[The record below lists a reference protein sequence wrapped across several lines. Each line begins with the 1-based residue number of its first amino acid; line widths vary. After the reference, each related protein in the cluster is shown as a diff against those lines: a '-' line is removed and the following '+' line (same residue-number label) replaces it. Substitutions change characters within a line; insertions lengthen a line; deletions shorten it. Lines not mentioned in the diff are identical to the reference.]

1 MECPA
6 CHTPNIDGARFC
18 AKCGALLP
26 AAPEASDPLI
36 GTIVGGRYR
45 ITNMIGEGGMGRVY
59 VGEQQMGTSVRKVAV
74 KTLLAEYTKD
84 PEVQPRFMRECGT
97 MSELEHPN
105 TIKVFDYGKTDG
117 GDLYIAMELL
127 SGQELEKAL
136 EHGALQPERV
146 DHIVGQICGSL
157 QEAHEKGIVHRD
169 LKPANI
175 YLTTRAGE
183 EDCVKVLDFG
193 IAKRDEKITTKQEQK
208 LTKAGTVLGTPP
220 YMSPEQFKGGEL
232 DARSDIYS
240 LGVMTYEMLTGR
252 LPFDADTP
260 WAWATQ
266 HMTAQ
271 PFPFET
277 IPMAG
282 QIPPKM
288 KAAVMRAL
296 SKDKTQRQ
304 QTVRDFFE
312 DFTAGAQ
319 RLSSIG
325 MAPRTS
331 FPDSGGSGG
340 TAMMPAARPVGGAQ
354 TQLGEPSF
362 TGAPQPAGHTMMDQG
377 NPSNPGYP
385 PQQQGYPSNP
395 GMYAQPPVP
404 TGSGQAYPAPM
415 SALAKPSGGAG
426 VIIGVIAAVV
436 AVIAIIVVVVVVLK
450 KPGSTA
456 EDGDAGLIA
465 LPGSGTAV
473 VVSDGPPDSGTGAVD
488 AGIKIVNNVPPTGT
502 TGTTGTTGPK
512 VPAIDSKAD
521 AECKAA
527 EGLASGG
534 NVAPAVNHFRNC
546 DGPGKVAARVAID
559 QAAQRSA
566 SKGCGGLRDAQA
578 AASIGAQTALN
589 NLKAK
594 KCGGK

>member
-26 AAPEASDPLI
+26 AAPETSDPLI

-45 ITNMIGEGGMGRVY
+45 ITSMLGEGGMGRVY

-74 KTLLAEYTKD
+74 KTLLAEHTKD

-136 EHGALQPERV
+136 EHGALQPDRV

-157 QEAHEKGIVHRD
+157 QEAHDKGIVHRD

-175 YLTTRAGE
+175 FLTTRAGE
-183 EDCVKVLDFG
+183 EDTVKVLDFG

-282 QIPPKM
+282 QVPPKM

-304 QTVRDFFE
+304 QSVREFFE
-312 DFTAGAQ
+312 DFTAGGQ

-331 FPDSGGSGG
+331 FPDGAASGG
-340 TAMMPAARPVGGAQ
+340 TAIMPAARPAGGAQ
-354 TQLGEPSF
+354 TQVGEPIF
-362 TGAPQPAGHTMMDQG
+362 VGQQQPAGRTMMDSA

-385 PQQQGYPSNP
+385 PAQQGYPPNLGAP
-395 GMYAQPPVP
+395 HQAPVP
-404 TGSGQAYPAPM
+404 TGGGQAYPAPR
-415 SALAKPSGGAG
+415 SAPTKPNGGAG
-426 VIIGVIAAVV
+426 VIIGGIVAVV
-436 AVIAIIVVVVVVLK
+436 AVIAIVVVVVVLK
-450 KPGSTA
+450 KPGTTA
-456 EDGDAGLIA
+456 EDGDAGIIA
-465 LPGSGTAV
+465 LPASGAAV
-473 VVSDGPPDSGTGAVD
+473 VASDGVD
-488 AGIKIVNNVPPTGT
+488 AGGATGPADAGVKVVNNVPQMGT
-502 TGTTGTTGPK
+502 TTVK
-512 VPAIDSKAD
+512 VPAIDPKAE
-521 AECKAA
+521 AECKSA

-534 NVAPAVNHFRNC
+534 NVAPAVNHFRSC

-566 SKGCGGLRDAQA
+566 AKGCAGLRDAQA
-578 AASIGAQTALN
+578 AASIGAATALN

-594 KCGGK
+594 HCK

>member
-6 CHTPNIDGARFC
+6 CHSPNIDGARFC

-26 AAPEASDPLI
+26 AAAEIADPLI
-36 GTIVGGRYR
+36 GSIVGGRYR
-45 ITNMIGEGGMGRVY
+45 ITHMIGEGGMGRVY

-136 EHGALQPERV
+136 ERGALQPERV

-157 QEAHEKGIVHRD
+157 QEAHDKGIVHRD

-193 IAKRDEKITTKQEQK
+193 IAKRDEKVTTKQEQK

-240 LGVMTYEMLTGR
+240 LGVMTYEMLAGR
-252 LPFDADTP
+252 LPFDADSP
-260 WAWATQ
+260 WEWATQ

-271 PFPFET
+271 PFPFEA
-277 IPMAG
+277 IPMTA
-282 QIPPKM
+282 QVPPKM

-304 QTVRDFFE
+304 QTVREFFE
-312 DFTAGAQ
+312 DFTAGGQ

-325 MAPRTS
+325 NAPRS
-331 FPDSGGSGG
+331 SLADSGTPGG
-340 TAMMPAARPVGGAQ
+340 TAMMPARPGGGQ
-354 TQLGEPSF
+354 TQMGEPIF
-362 TGAPQPAGHTMMDQG
+362 MGAPQPAGRTMMDSSG
-377 NPSNPGYP
+377 AGYP
-385 PQQQGYPSNP
+385 SGQQQGYPTNP
-395 GMYAQPPVP
+395 GMSAQPPVP

-415 SALAKPSGGAG
+415 SAPKKSGAG
-426 VIIGVIAAVV
+426 VIIGVGALVGVIALVAAVL
-436 AVIAIIVVVVVVLK
+436 VLR
-450 KPGSTA
+450 KPSGAGT
-456 EDGDAGLIA
+456 EDADAGIIA
-465 LPGSGTAV
+465 LPGSGVVAV
-473 VVSDGPPDSGTGAVD
+473 NSDVPSDGGTAGEPGSGAAD
-488 AGIKIVNNVPPTGT
+488 AGPKVVIAQ
-502 TGTTGTTGPK
+502 GPATAK
-512 VPAIDSKAD
+512 VPAIDPKAD
-521 AECKAA
+521 AACAKAA
-527 EGLASGG
+527 GLAAGG
-534 NVAPAVNHFRNC
+534 NVSMAVNAYRTC

-559 QAAQRSA
+559 QAAQRAA
-566 SKGCGGLRDAQA
+566 SKGCSGMHDAQA
-578 AASIGAQTALN
+578 AASIGAASALN
-589 NLKAK
+589 QLKAK
-594 KCGGK
+594 KCK

>member
-26 AAPEASDPLI
+26 AAPETSDPLI

-45 ITNMIGEGGMGRVY
+45 ITSMLGEGGMGRVY

-74 KTLLAEYTKD
+74 KTLLAEHTKD

-157 QEAHEKGIVHRD
+157 QEAHDKGIVHRD

-175 YLTTRAGE
+175 FLTTRAGE
-183 EDCVKVLDFG
+183 EDTVKVLDFG

-282 QIPPKM
+282 QVPPKM

-304 QTVRDFFE
+304 QSVREFFE
-312 DFTAGAQ
+312 DFTAGGQ

-331 FPDSGGSGG
+331 FPDGAASGG

-354 TQLGEPSF
+354 TQVGEPIF
-362 TGAPQPAGHTMMDQG
+362 VGQQQPAGRTMLDSA

-385 PQQQGYPSNP
+385 PAQQGYPSNP
-395 GMYAQPPVP
+395 AMAAQPPVP
-404 TGSGQAYPAPM
+404 TGGGQAYPAPT
-415 SALAKPSGGAG
+415 SAPTKPSGGAG
-426 VIIGVIAAVV
+426 VIIGVIGAVV
-436 AVIAIIVVVVVVLK
+436 AVIGVVVLVVVLK
-450 KPGSTA
+450 KPGA
-456 EDGDAGLIA
+456 GPEEGDAGVIA

-473 VVSDGPPDSGTGAVD
+473 VASDATDAGTATGAID
-488 AGIKIVNNVPPTGT
+488 AGVKIVNNVPPTGT
-502 TGTTGTTGPK
+502 TTVK
-512 VPAIDSKAD
+512 VPPIDPKAE
-521 AECKAA
+521 AECKSA
-527 EGLASGG
+527 EGLAAGG
-534 NVAPAVNHFRNC
+534 NVVPAVSHFRSC
-546 DGPGKVAARVAID
+546 DGAGKVAARVAID
-559 QAAQRSA
+559 QAAQRAA

-578 AASIGAQTALN
+578 AASIGAATALN

-594 KCGGK
+594 HCSK

>member
-18 AKCGALLP
+18 ARCGALLP
-26 AAPEASDPLI
+26 AAPETSDPLI

-45 ITNMIGEGGMGRVY
+45 ITSMLGEGGMGRVY

-127 SGQELEKAL
+127 QGQELEKAL

-183 EDCVKVLDFG
+183 DDCFKVLDFG

-220 YMSPEQFKGGEL
+220 YMSPEQFKGGEI

-282 QIPPKM
+282 QVPPKM

-296 SKDKTQRQ
+296 AKDKTQRQ
-304 QTVRDFFE
+304 QSVREFFE
-312 DFTAGAQ
+312 DFTAGGQ

-331 FPDSGGSGG
+331 FPDSGGGASGG
-340 TAMMPAARPVGGAQ
+340 TAMMPAARPAGGAQ
-354 TQLGEPSF
+354 TQVGEPIF
-362 TGAPQPAGHTMMDQG
+362 VGQQQPAGRTMMDSA
-377 NPSNPGYP
+377 NPANAGYP
-385 PQQQGYPSNP
+385 PAQQGYPSNP
-395 GMYAQPPVP
+395 GMPAQPPFP
-404 TGSGQAYPAPM
+404 TGGGQAYPAPM
-415 SALAKPSGGAG
+415 SAPSKPSGGAG
-426 VIIGVIAAVV
+426 VIIGAIAAVV
-436 AVIAIIVVVVVVLK
+436 AVIAVVVVVVVLK
-450 KPGSTA
+450 KPSTTA
-456 EDGDAGLIA
+456 EDADGGVIA
-465 LPGSGTAV
+465 LPASGTAV
-473 VVSDGPPDSGTGAVD
+473 VASDASD
-488 AGIKIVNNVPPTGT
+488 AGVATGPADAGVKVVNNVPT
-502 TGTTGTTGPK
+502 TGTTPVK
-512 VPAIDSKAD
+512 VPGIDPKAE
-521 AECKAA
+521 AECRSAA
-527 EGLASGG
+527 GLAAGG
-534 NVAPAVNHFRNC
+534 NVVLAVSRYRNC
-546 DGPGKVAARVAID
+546 DGAEKVAARVAID
-559 QAAQRSA
+559 QAAQRAA

-578 AASIGAQTALN
+578 AASIGATTALN

-594 KCGGK
+594 RCK

>member
-312 DFTAGAQ
+312 DFTAGGQ

-325 MAPRTS
+325 MAPRAS
-331 FPDSGGSGG
+331 FPDSGGGSSG
-340 TAMMPAARPVGGAQ
+340 TAMMPAARPAGGAQ
-354 TQLGEPSF
+354 TQLGEPIF
-362 TGAPQPAGHTMMDQG
+362 TGQQPPAGHTMMDSG
-377 NPSNPGYP
+377 NASNQGYP
-385 PQQQGYPSNP
+385 PPQGYPSNP
-395 GMYAQPPVP
+395 GMPAQPPVP
-404 TGSGQAYPAPM
+404 TGSGQAYAAPM
-415 SALAKPSGGAG
+415 SAPSKPGGGAG
-426 VIIGVIAAVV
+426 VIIGVIAAVL
-436 AVIAIIVVVVVVLK
+436 AVIAIVVVVVVLK
-450 KPGSTA
+450 KPGASA
-456 EDGDAGLIA
+456 DGGDAGLIA
-465 LPGSGTAV
+465 LPGSGVAV
-473 VVSDGPPDSGTGAVD
+473 VASDGPPDAGGAAD
-488 AGIKIVNNVPPTGT
+488 AGVKVVNNVPLPA
-502 TGTTGTTGPK
+502 TTGPK
-512 VPAIDSKAD
+512 VLAIDPRAD
-521 AECKAA
+521 NECKAT
-527 EGLASGG
+527 EGLAAGG
-534 NVAPAVNHFRNC
+534 NVVPAVNHFRNC

-566 SKGCGGLRDAQA
+566 ARGCSGLRDAQA
-578 AASIGAQTALN
+578 ASGLGLQTALN
-589 NLKAK
+589 NLKTK
-594 KCGGK
+594 KCTK

>member
-26 AAPEASDPLI
+26 AAPETSDPLI

-45 ITNMIGEGGMGRVY
+45 ITSMLGEGGMGRVY

-136 EHGALQPERV
+136 EHGALQPDRV

-157 QEAHEKGIVHRD
+157 QEAHDKGIVHRD

-175 YLTTRAGE
+175 FLTTRAGE
-183 EDCVKVLDFG
+183 EDTVKVLDFG

-282 QIPPKM
+282 QVPPKM

-304 QTVRDFFE
+304 QTVREFFE
-312 DFTAGAQ
+312 DFTAGGQ

-331 FPDSGGSGG
+331 FPDGAASGG
-340 TAMMPAARPVGGAQ
+340 TAMMPAARPAGGGQ
-354 TQLGEPSF
+354 TQLGEPAF
-362 TGAPQPAGHTMMDQG
+362 MGQQQPAGRTMIESA

-385 PQQQGYPSNP
+385 PAQQGYPPNP
-395 GMYAQPPVP
+395 GAPQQAPVP
-404 TGSGQAYPAPM
+404 TGGGQAYPAPM
-415 SALAKPSGGAG
+415 SAPTKPSGGAG
-426 VIIGVIAAVV
+426 VIIGGLVAVV
-436 AVIAIIVVVVVVLK
+436 AVIAIVVVVVVLK
-450 KPGSTA
+450 KPGTTA
-456 EDGDAGLIA
+456 EDGDAGIIA
-465 LPGSGTAV
+465 LPASGTAV
-473 VVSDGPPDSGTGAVD
+473 VASDAVD
-488 AGIKIVNNVPPTGT
+488 AGGATGPADAGVKVVNNVAPTGT
-502 TGTTGTTGPK
+502 TTVK
-512 VPAIDSKAD
+512 VPAIDPKAE
-521 AECKAA
+521 AECKSA

-559 QAAQRSA
+559 QAAQRA
-566 SKGCGGLRDAQA
+566 AAKGCGGLHDAQA
-578 AASIGAQTALN
+578 AASIGAATALN

-594 KCGGK
+594 HCK

>member
-26 AAPEASDPLI
+26 AAPETSDPLI
-36 GTIVGGRYR
+36 GAIVGGRYR
-45 ITNMIGEGGMGRVY
+45 ITSMLGEGGMGRVY

-105 TIKVFDYGKTDG
+105 TIKVFDFGKTDS

-127 SGQELEKAL
+127 NGMELEKAL
-136 EHGALQPERV
+136 ERGALQPERV

-183 EDCVKVLDFG
+183 EDYVKVLDFG

-282 QIPPKM
+282 QVPAKM
-288 KAAVMRAL
+288 KHAVMRAL
-296 SKDKTQRQ
+296 AKDKTQRQ
-304 QTVRDFFE
+304 QSVREFFE
-312 DFTAGAQ
+312 EFTEGGQ
-319 RLSSIG
+319 RLSTIG
-325 MAPRTS
+325 AAPRTS
-331 FPDSGGSGG
+331 FPDSGGQGG
-340 TAMMPAARPVGGAQ
+340 TAMMPAARGIGGAQ
-354 TQLGEPSF
+354 TQMGEPIF
-362 TGAPQPAGHTMMDQG
+362 TGQQQPAGHTLMDQG
-377 NPSNPGYP
+377 SPSNPGYP
-385 PQQQGYPSNP
+385 PAQQGYPSNP
-395 GMYAQPPVP
+395 AMHAQPPVP
-404 TGSGQAYPAPM
+404 TGGGQAYPAPM
-415 SALAKPSGGAG
+415 AASTKQGGGSG
-426 VIIGVIAAVV
+426 VIIGAIIAVLAVV
-436 AVIAIIVVVVVVLK
+436 AIIVVVVVLK
-450 KPGSTA
+450 KPGTTA
-456 EDGDAGLIA
+456 EDGDAGLIV

-473 VVSDGPPDSGTGAVD
+473 VVSDGPPDAGGAADAGGVD
-488 AGIKIVNNVPPTGT
+488 AGVRVVNNVPPTGT
-502 TGTTGTTGPK
+502 TGAK
-512 VPAIDSKAD
+512 VPGVDPKAD

-527 EGLASGG
+527 EGLAAGG

-566 SKGCGGLRDAQA
+566 ARGCAGLHDAQV
-578 AASIGAQTALN
+578 ASGIGLQTALN

-594 KCGGK
+594 HCGK

>member
-26 AAPEASDPLI
+26 AAPETSDPLI

-45 ITNMIGEGGMGRVY
+45 ITSMLGEGGMGRVY

-127 SGQELEKAL
+127 HGQELEKAL

-157 QEAHEKGIVHRD
+157 QEAHDKGIVHRD

-183 EDCVKVLDFG
+183 DDCVKVLDFG

-282 QIPPKM
+282 QVPPKM

-296 SKDKTQRQ
+296 AKDKTQRQ
-304 QTVRDFFE
+304 QSVREFFE
-312 DFTAGAQ
+312 DFTAGGQ

-331 FPDSGGSGG
+331 FPDSGGAGG
-340 TAMMPAARPVGGAQ
+340 TAMMPAARPAGGAQ
-354 TQLGEPSF
+354 TQVGEPIF
-362 TGAPQPAGHTMMDQG
+362 MGQQQPAGRTMVDSQ
-377 NPSNPGYP
+377 NPSNPSYP

-395 GMYAQPPVP
+395 AMAQQQVP
-404 TGSGQAYPAPM
+404 TGSGQAYPAPVAPQ
-415 SALAKPSGGAG
+415 SKPSGGSGA
-426 VIIGVIAAVV
+426 IIGVIV
-436 AVIAIIVVVVVVLK
+436 AVLAVIGIIIAVVVLK
-450 KPGSTA
+450 KGGSTA
-456 EDGDAGLIA
+456 DSSDAGVIV
-465 LPGSGTAV
+465 LPGSGVAV
-473 VVSDGPPDSGTGAVD
+473 VASDGPPDAGAADAGGVD
-488 AGIKIVNNVPPTGT
+488 AGVKVVINVPTNGT
-502 TGTTGTTGPK
+502 TTVK
-512 VPAIDSKAD
+512 VPVPTIDPKAE
-521 AECKAA
+521 AECKSA
-527 EGLASGG
+527 EGLASGD
-534 NVAPAVNHFRNC
+534 NVGPAVNHFRNC
-546 DGPGKVAARVAID
+546 DGPGKVGARVAID

-566 SKGCGGLRDAQA
+566 SKGCAGLRDAQA
-578 AASIGAQTALN
+578 AASIGASTALN

-594 KCGGK
+594 HCK

>member
-26 AAPEASDPLI
+26 AAPETSDPLI

-105 TIKVFDYGKTDG
+105 TIKVFDFGKTDS

-127 SGQELEKAL
+127 NGMELEKAL

-146 DHIVGQICGSL
+146 DHIVGQVCGSL

-183 EDCVKVLDFG
+183 EDYVKVLDFG

-282 QIPPKM
+282 QVPHKM

-296 SKDKTQRQ
+296 AKDKTQRQ
-304 QTVRDFFE
+304 QSVREFFE
-312 DFTAGAQ
+312 EFTEGGQ

-340 TAMMPAARPVGGAQ
+340 TAMMPAARPAGGAQ
-354 TQLGEPSF
+354 TQLGEPIF
-362 TGAPQPAGHTMMDQG
+362 TGGQQPAGRTMMDSG
-377 NPSNPGYP
+377 NASNPGYP
-385 PQQQGYPSNP
+385 PAQQGYPSNP
-395 GMYAQPPVP
+395 AMQAQPPVP

-415 SALAKPSGGAG
+415 SAPTKPGGGAG
-426 VIIGVIAAVV
+426 VIIGVIVAVV
-436 AVIAIIVVVVVVLK
+436 AVIAIVVAVVVLK
-450 KPGSTA
+450 KSGATA
-456 EDGDAGLIA
+456 DGGDGGTIA
-465 LPGSGTAV
+465 LPDGGTTV
-473 VVSDGPPDSGTGAVD
+473 VASDGPPDAGGAAD
-488 AGIKIVNNVPPTGT
+488 AGAADAGVKIVNNVPPTGT
-502 TGTTGTTGPK
+502 TGPK
-512 VPAIDSKAD
+512 VPAIDPKAE
-521 AECKAA
+521 AECKAT
-527 EGLASGG
+527 EGLAAGG
-534 NVAPAVNHFRNC
+534 NVVPAVNHFRNC

-566 SKGCGGLRDAQA
+566 ARGCSGLRDAQA
-578 AASIGAQTALN
+578 AASVGLQTALN

-594 KCGGK
+594 KCTR

>member
-26 AAPEASDPLI
+26 AAPETSDPLI

-45 ITNMIGEGGMGRVY
+45 ITSMLGEGGMGRVY

-127 SGQELEKAL
+127 QGQELEKAL

-157 QEAHEKGIVHRD
+157 QEAHDKGIVHRD

-183 EDCVKVLDFG
+183 DDCVKVLDFG

-232 DARSDIYS
+232 DSRSDIYS

-282 QIPPKM
+282 QVPPKM

-296 SKDKTQRQ
+296 AKDKTQRQ
-304 QTVRDFFE
+304 QSVREFFD
-312 DFTAGAQ
+312 DFTAGGQ

-331 FPDSGGSGG
+331 FPDSGASGG
-340 TAMMPAARPVGGAQ
+340 TAMMPAARPAGGGQ
-354 TQLGEPSF
+354 TQLGEPIF
-362 TGAPQPAGHTMMDQG
+362 TGQQQPAGRTMMDSG
-377 NPSNPGYP
+377 NASNPGYP

-395 GMYAQPPVP
+395 AMQAQPPVP
-404 TGSGQAYPAPM
+404 TGGGQAYPAPM
-415 SALAKPSGGAG
+415 SAPTKPGGGAG
-426 VIIGVIAAVV
+426 VIIGVIGALVVVIGIVV
-436 AVIAIIVVVVVVLK
+436 AVIVFK
-450 KPGSTA
+450 KPGATA
-456 EDGDAGLIA
+456 EDGDAGMIA

-473 VVSDGPPDSGTGAVD
+473 LASDGPPDGGAATD
-488 AGIKIVNNVPPTGT
+488 AGAGDAGVKIVNNVPPTGT
-502 TGTTGTTGPK
+502 STGK
-512 VPAIDSKAD
+512 VPAVDSKAE
-521 AECKAA
+521 AECRAD
-527 EGLASGG
+527 EGLAAGG

-546 DGPGKVAARVAID
+546 DGAGKVAARVAID

-566 SKGCGGLRDAQA
+566 AKGCAGLRDAQA

-594 KCGGK
+594 KCSR

>member
-6 CHTPNIDGARFC
+6 CHSPNIDGARFC

-26 AAPEASDPLI
+26 AAAETADPLL

-45 ITNMIGEGGMGRVY
+45 ITHMIGEGGMGRVY

-105 TIKVFDYGKTDG
+105 TIKVFDYGKTDV

-136 EHGALQPERV
+136 ERGALQPDRV

-157 QEAHEKGIVHRD
+157 QEAHDKGIVHRD

-193 IAKRDEKITTKQEQK
+193 IAKRDEKVTTKQEQK

-252 LPFDADTP
+252 LPFDADSP
-260 WAWATQ
+260 WEWATQ

-271 PFPFET
+271 PFPFEA
-277 IPMAG
+277 IPMGG
-282 QIPPKM
+282 QVPPKM

-304 QTVRDFFE
+304 QTVREFFD
-312 DFTAGAQ
+312 DFTAGGQ

-325 MAPRTS
+325 MPPRTS
-331 FPDSGGSGG
+331 LADSGTPGG
-340 TAMMPAARPVGGAQ
+340 TAMMPARPGGGQ
-354 TQLGEPSF
+354 TQMGEPIF
-362 TGAPQPAGHTMMDQG
+362 MGGPQPAGRTMMDSG
-377 NPSNPGYP
+377 GVGYP
-385 PQQQGYPSNP
+385 PAQQGYPSNP
-395 GMYAQPPVP
+395 AMQAQPSAP

-415 SALAKPSGGAG
+415 SAPNKKSGGAG
-426 VIIGVIAAVV
+426 VIIGVGALV
-436 AVIAIIVVVVVVLK
+436 AVIALVAAILVFK
-450 KPGSTA
+450 KPSGA
-456 EDGDAGLIA
+456 GADDVDAGLIA
-465 LPGSGTAV
+465 LPGGGTASV
-473 VVSDGPPDSGTGAVD
+473 APDAPLVDGGTAGEPGAAD
-488 AGIKIVNNVPPTGT
+488 AGARVAIVQTPTT
-502 TGTTGTTGPK
+502 AK

-521 AECKAA
+521 AACARAA
-527 EGLASGG
+527 GLAAGG
-534 NVAPAVNHFRNC
+534 NVGLAVNAYRTC
-546 DGPGKVAARVAID
+546 DGSGKVAARSAID
-559 QAAQRSA
+559 QAAIRAA
-566 SKGCGGLRDAQA
+566 SKGCSGMRDAQA
-578 AASIGAQTALN
+578 AASIGASSALN
-589 NLKAK
+589 QLKAK
-594 KCGGK
+594 KCK